1 MEQSNLKS
9 LKEITPDPLS
19 FAPEVKRRLSTMVH
33 RLAFGYL
40 GSIDF
45 AFQLKYTS
53 IILMYIE
60 NLDLE
65 SDDGSSFF
73 SLGNENTPCG
83 VTKVFI
89 SEKQLL
95 SFQDEGKRNLV
106 LKTMH
111 EGLIRFAKETEHD
124 TGLLEKAYKEF
135 SSRNYFG
142 SHGNKYQSDNKKY
155 TCQIQSRENWGN
167 ADYSLCVTDH
177 EDNETKFLFIAR
189 KDYPFFDEIP
199 GLTQENMW
207 EAVLNTP
214 QIFNPIEWQANYF
227 VMYWGKEKYVFDPAK
242 EKVTREE

>member
-1 MEQSNLKS
+1 MDQIDLKV
-9 LKEITPDPLS
+9 LKEINPDPIRFTPPVRS
-19 FAPEVKRRLSTMVH
+19 RLRIMIG
-33 RLAFGYL
+33 RLADSYL
-40 GSIDF
+40 ASIDY
-45 AFQLKYTS
+45 AFQLRYTNK
-53 IILMYIE
+53 ILLYIE
-60 NLDLE
+60 NLDFE
-65 SDDGSSFF
+65 PVDTRTFS
-73 SLGNENTPCG
+73 SLGNEKTPCG
-83 VTKVFI
+83 ATKVFI

-106 LKTMH
+106 LKTMY

-167 ADYSLCVTDH
+167 ADYRLCITDH
-177 EDNETKFLFIAR
+177 DENETKFISIAR
-189 KDYPFFDEIP
+189 KEYPFFDEIQ

-207 EAVLNTP
+207 ETVLNTP
-214 QIFNPIEWQANYF
+214 QIFNPIEWQGNYF

-242 EKVTREE
+242 EKITREE